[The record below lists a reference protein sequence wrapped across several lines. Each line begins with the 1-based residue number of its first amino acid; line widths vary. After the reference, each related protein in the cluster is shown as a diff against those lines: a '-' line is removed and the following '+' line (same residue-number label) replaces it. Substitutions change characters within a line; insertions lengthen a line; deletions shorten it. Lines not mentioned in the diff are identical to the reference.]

1 MPRPNRALVLIA
13 FVLLA
18 GCLRDESATGYAGGL
33 WQLRQLSGQP
43 LSHPITLDLR
53 ERGQVSGMGPCNR
66 YRASLDVPYPWFGL
80 GPIQHTR
87 AACPEL
93 LQEEAHLALLERMSF
108 AEVSGPVLILSN
120 EAGERLDFHRAQ
132 P

>member
-1 MPRPNRALVLIA
+1 MPRPDRALVLIA

-33 WQLRQLSGQP
+33 WHLRHLSGQP
-43 LSHPITLDLR
+43 LSHPITLDLS

-66 YRASLDVPYPWFGL
+66 NRASLDVPYPWFGL
-80 GPIQHTR
+80 GSIQRTR

-93 LQEEAHLALLERMSF
+93 LQEEAYLALPERMSF
-108 AEVSGPVLILSN
+108 AEVSGPVLFLSN